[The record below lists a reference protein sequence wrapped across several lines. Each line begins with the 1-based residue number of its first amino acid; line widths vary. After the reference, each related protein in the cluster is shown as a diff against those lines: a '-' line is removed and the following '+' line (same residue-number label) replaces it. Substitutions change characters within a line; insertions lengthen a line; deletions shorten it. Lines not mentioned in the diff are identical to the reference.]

1 MEPVRDM
8 ISARVAG
15 VKDCP
20 RTLIWPRV
28 GARSPSSIF
37 IVVDFPEPLGPR
49 KPYTVPRGTTRFRP
63 STTVRSPKVFV
74 RSRVRMTASSADPAD
89 GALTCGTGTD

>member
-20 RTLIWPRV
+20 RTLICPRV

-49 KPYTVPRGTTRFRP
+49 NP
-63 STTVRSPKVFV
+63 
-74 RSRVRMTASSADPAD
+74 
-89 GALTCGTGTD
+89 